1 MPEKTDFE
9 LRALFLLKLRLDL
22 RTLLILHDRPGEN
35 ITRDVLV
42 SYASRLERSLPGF
55 SEAVRLAAP
64 SSSHKRD
71 YLNDNDKE
79 HSKKKNRHKNS
90 DKLKELN
97 RR

>member
-1 MPEKTDFE
+1 MPKKTDFK

-22 RTLLILHDRPGEN
+22 YTLFILHDRPREN

-42 SYASRLERSLPGF
+42 LYISRLKRSLLGF
-55 SEAVRLAAP
+55 SKAVRLAAP
-64 SSSHKRD
+64 SSLYKRD
-71 YLNDNDKE
+71 YLNNNNKE
-79 HSKKKNRHKNS
+79 HSKKKNRYKNS